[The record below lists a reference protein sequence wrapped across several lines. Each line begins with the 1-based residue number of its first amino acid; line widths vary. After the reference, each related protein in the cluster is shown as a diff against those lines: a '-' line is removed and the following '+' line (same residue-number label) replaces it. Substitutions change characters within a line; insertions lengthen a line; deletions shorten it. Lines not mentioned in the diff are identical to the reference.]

1 MTSYH
6 SIFLYVLLFLLI
18 HCKNQIADETVD
30 GMETYQHD
38 NTECHACYRSSG
50 YEVPTRWIKY
60 IECED
65 TYHVSGSFERFGASA
80 FTAKRYYQQGTTYD
94 PVIFFKK
101 MSQVIIDGP
110 KVMTAAR
117 YITEDTPMRLLGIER
132 FRTVDGLTPV
142 GQQSQWH
149 IRVSFLD
156 DEVRSL
162 DTFTVFYDE
171 WGVFDLRMSL
181 MWTPDVRTR

>member
-1 MTSYH
+1 
-6 SIFLYVLLFLLI
+6 
-18 HCKNQIADETVD
+18 
-30 GMETYQHD
+30 
-38 NTECHACYRSSG
+38 
-50 YEVPTRWIKY
+50 
-60 IECED
+60 
-65 TYHVSGSFERFGASA
+65 
-80 FTAKRYYQQGTTYD
+80 
-94 PVIFFKK
+94 